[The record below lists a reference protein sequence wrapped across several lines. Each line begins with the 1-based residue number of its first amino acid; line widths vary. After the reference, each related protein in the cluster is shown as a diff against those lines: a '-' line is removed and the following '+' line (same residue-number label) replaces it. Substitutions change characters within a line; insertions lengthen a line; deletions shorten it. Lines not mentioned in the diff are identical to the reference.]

1 MRRSLLLSGIA
12 VTLAVLTLSET
23 AIPAHDQAEWRFF
36 VAGEVKKP
44 GKFDRGEQL
53 TLMQAIA
60 LAEGVTFKAEPKRLI
75 IFRYDQTTD
84 KRVEIKVDLEAVA
97 KGQIAD
103 IPLMFDDIIV
113 VPNKRQ
119 K

>member
-12 VTLAVLTLSET
+12 ILLTVFALSATVT
-23 AIPAHDQAEWRFF
+23 PAQDQLEWRVF

-44 GKFDRGEQL
+44 GKFDLGKQL
-53 TLMQAIA
+53 TLWQAIA
-60 LAEGVTFKAEPKRLI
+60 LAEGVTFKAEPGRTVILR
-75 IFRYDQTTD
+75 FDQAND
-84 KRVEIKVDLEAVA
+84 KRVEIKVDLNAVV
-97 KGQIAD
+97 KGQAED

>member
-1 MRRSLLLSGIA
+1 MRRSLLLSGI
-12 VTLAVLTLSET
+12 VLLLAVLSLSAT
-23 AIPAHDQAEWRFF
+23 TTQAQDQDEWRFF

-44 GKFDRGEQL
+44 GKFDRGKQL

-60 LAEGVTFKAEPKRLI
+60 LAEGVTFKAEPERTI
-75 IFRYDQTTD
+75 IFRYDQATD
-84 KRVEIKVDLEAVA
+84 KRVEIKVDLKAVA
-97 KGQIAD
+97 KGQIED
-103 IPLMFDDIIV
+103 IPLMFDDIVV